1 MTFFPRISILTAS
14 LISLSACTSVGPD
27 YKALDA
33 ATPASYVEGGTIS
46 AGDVAPV
53 KWWQGLGAPQ
63 LDALV
68 ERGLAQNLSIQTA
81 IERVEETRAALRS
94 TGAGTV
100 SGNLTGASLRSG
112 GSASPT
118 ASTNSAVFNASL
130 VLDLFGGQRRAVE
143 RARAQAESAD
153 YDIGTARLAFLASL
167 TGAYVDARYFQETLE
182 LTRRTIATR
191 ERTFELVR
199 AQEDAGTATELDR
212 VQARALLE
220 EARASLPDLESGFNS
235 AVYAIATL
243 LAEPAAPLRAS
254 LQKGAAQPRPKSGMA
269 AGVPADLLRNR
280 PDIRAA
286 ERDLAAAVAAI
297 GVAEAEL
304 YPSITLS
311 GEITASS
318 ANNWS
323 FGPTLVLPVLNQPK
337 LRADRDQAI
346 SRARQAELAWRALIL
361 SAVEETQSA
370 QGKVLRTQRALFS
383 LRAAADSYARAVELS
398 QLTYSGGTTT
408 LLTLLDAERSRAAA
422 RLSLAQ
428 SVQALANNWIS
439 LQVATG
445 RGWAPQ

>member
-1 MTFFPRISILTAS
+1 MIPFPRTSILTAS
-14 LISLSACTSVGPD
+14 LLSLCACASVGPD
-27 YKALDA
+27 YKGLDA
-33 ATPASYVEGGTIS
+33 ATPASYVDGGTAS
-46 AGDVAPV
+46 AGDVSLV

-81 IERVEETRAALRS
+81 IERVEEARAGLRS

-100 SGNLTGASLRSG
+100 SGNLSGASVRSG

-118 ASTNSAVFNASL
+118 VTTSSAVFNASL

-182 LTRRTIATR
+182 LTRQTIATR

-220 EARASLPDLESGFNS
+220 EARASLPALESGFDS

-243 LAEPAAPLRAS
+243 LAEPAGPLRAA
-254 LQKGAAQPRPKSGMA
+254 LQKGAAQPRPKAGLA

-286 ERDLAAAVAAI
+286 ERELAAAVAAI
-297 GVAEAEL
+297 GVAEAQL

-311 GEITASS
+311 GDITASS
-318 ANNWS
+318 ANSWS
-323 FGPTLVLPVLNQPK
+323 FGPTLVLPVLSQPK

-346 SRARQAELAWRALIL
+346 SRARQAELAWRARIL
-361 SAVEETQSA
+361 AAVEETQSA
-370 QGKVLRTQRALFS
+370 LGTAQRTQRALVS
-383 LRAAADSYARAVELS
+383 QRAAAQSYARAVELS

-428 SVQALANNWIS
+428 SVQSLATTWIS

-445 RGWAPQ
+445 QGWATQ